1 MNFSKFSIF
10 YIGVRD
16 VLPLTIPVIPFGI
29 IYGTLGVELGLTS
42 IMTFSMSIIIFAGS
56 SQLAF
61 SQLFVAG
68 ASPLIMLGSVAAI
81 NSRHFLYGAVLSQY
95 LNKLNFNWRIL
106 LSYLM
111 TDQAFSVSSS
121 YLKNN
126 QNKINAHYHMLGSGF
141 TLWLLWQLSTLAGIF
156 LGNIVPE
163 QLGLTFAIPLTFLA
177 LIVSELRKLDHII
190 VIIIAGTSSLVFY
203 NFPYKIYIILSA
215 FIALSVSYLLIT
227 RFKEMVK

>member
-1 MNFSKFSIF
+1 MKSITIF
-10 YIGVRD
+10 QKGIAD
-16 VLPLTIPVIPFGI
+16 VMPLTIPVIPFGV
-29 IYGTLGVELGLTS
+29 IYGVIGVEMGFTPF
-42 IMTFSMSIIIFAGS
+42 MTFAMSFIIFAGS
-56 SQLAF
+56 SQIAF
-61 SQLFVAG
+61 SQLCVAG
-68 ASPLIMLGSVAAI
+68 ASPLVILSSVAAI

-126 QNKINAHYHMLGSGF
+126 QHKINAHYHMLGSGF
-141 TLWLLWQLSTLAGIF
+141 TLWFLWQISTLAGIF

-163 QLGLTFAIPLTFLA
+163 QLGLTFTIPLTYLA
-177 LIVSELRKLDHII
+177 LIVSELRKPDHII
-190 VIIIAGTSSLVFY
+190 VILISGISSLVFY

-215 FIALSVSYLLIT
+215 FIALGVSYLIIT
-227 RFKEMVK
+227 KFKEIAK